1 MARGIQT
8 VGRARVTMSELN
20 SRIEDLRQDALA
32 KVRAE
37 EFDDALA
44 VYDEA
49 LTLATDEE
57 VRELITINK
66 GHALIAAERTGPEV
80 KALPMILM
88 RRRNPHHTFLS
99 SYALMYTHRLTS
111 ETKRAI
117 FYGQIALEAAT
128 QAEQTFW
135 KLAALNE
142 LGIVYAMDSQFPKA
156 IESYEA
162 ALESIATLDD
172 ASQQNFSRVAIY
184 QNLGES
190 LLHVGE
196 TVKGIRMIEKI
207 LDQIQVPSSLSDS
220 YIDLCYG
227 YLDLEDYERARQYGE
242 KSLECAADSRQVR
255 NAHYLLGE
263 AAYKLGDVDAA
274 EQHFEELARFYPQF
288 RHLKSLLF
296 AIDLRSMIN
305 LKL

>member
-1 MARGIQT
+1 
-8 VGRARVTMSELN
+8 MSEQN
-20 SRIEDLRQDALA
+20 SRIEELRQQALE
-32 KVRAE
+32 KVRSE

-44 VYDEA
+44 LYDEA
-49 LTLATDEE
+49 LELASEEE

-88 RRRNPHHTFLS
+88 RRRNAHHTFLA
-99 SYALMYTHRLTS
+99 SYALMYTHRLTG

-117 FYGQIALEAAT
+117 FYGQIALESAT

-142 LGIVYAMDSQFPKA
+142 LGIVYAMDSQFASA
-156 IESYEA
+156 ISTYEA
-162 ALESIATLDD
+162 ALASIATLDD
-172 ASQQNFSRVAIY
+172 ASQQQFSRVAIY

-196 TVKGIRMIEKI
+196 TVKAIRMIEGI

-227 YLDLEDYERARQYGE
+227 YLDLENYERARQYGQRGLDLA
-242 KSLECAADSRQVR
+242 SDSRQVR

-263 AAYKLGDVDAA
+263 AAYKLGDIDAA
-274 EQHFEELARFYPQF
+274 EEHFEQLARFYPQF

-296 AIDLRSMIN
+296 SIDLRSMLN
-305 LKL
+305 LRL

>member
-1 MARGIQT
+1 
-8 VGRARVTMSELN
+8 MSELN
-20 SRIEDLRQDALA
+20 SRIEELRQEALA
-32 KVRAE
+32 KVRSE
-37 EFDDALA
+37 EFDEALA
-44 VYDEA
+44 LYDEA
-49 LTLATDEE
+49 LGLATDEE

-88 RRRNPHHTFLS
+88 RRRNAHHTFLS

-111 ETKRAI
+111 ESKRAI
-117 FYGQIALEAAT
+117 FYGQIALEAAK

-142 LGIVYAMDSQFPKA
+142 LGIVYAMDSQFAKA

-162 ALESIATLDD
+162 ALASIATLDD

-196 TVKGIRMIEKI
+196 TVRGIRMIESI

-227 YLDLEDYERARQYGE
+227 YLDLEDYSLARQYGE
-242 KSLECAADSRQVR
+242 KSLDLASDPRQVR

-263 AAYKLGDVDAA
+263 ATYKMGDSEAA
-274 EQHFEELARFYPQF
+274 EYHFEQLARFYPQF

>member
-1 MARGIQT
+1 
-8 VGRARVTMSELN
+8 MSELLN
-20 SRIEDLRQDALA
+20 SRIETLRQQALD
-32 KVRAE
+32 KVRSE

-44 VYDEA
+44 LYDEA
-49 LTLATDEE
+49 LALANDDE

-88 RRRNPHHTFLS
+88 RRRNTHHTFLA
-99 SYALMYTHRLTS
+99 SYALMYTHRLTG
-111 ETKRAI
+111 EPKRAI

-128 QAEQTFW
+128 KAEQTFW

-142 LGIVYAMDSQFPKA
+142 LGIVYEIDSQFAKA
-156 IESYEA
+156 IECFDQ
-162 ALESIATLDD
+162 ALTLIATLDD
-172 ASQQNFSRVAIY
+172 AAQQQFSHVAIY
-184 QNLGES
+184 QNLGYNR
-190 LLHVGE
+190 LLVGD
-196 TVKGIRMIEKI
+196 TVEGIRMIESV
-207 LDQIQVPSSLSDS
+207 LDQIQVPSTLSDS

-227 YLDLEDYERARQYGE
+227 YLDLENYERARQYGE
-242 KSLECAADSRQVR
+242 TGLELAVEPRQIR

-263 AAYKLGDVDAA
+263 AAYKMGDVDAA
-274 EQHFEELARFYPQF
+274 ERHFEHLATFYPQF

-296 AIDLRSMIN
+296 AIDLRSMLN

>member
-8 VGRARVTMSELN
+8 MGRARVMMSELN
-20 SRIEDLRQDALA
+20 SRVEELRQDALA
-32 KVRAE
+32 KVREE

-44 VYDEA
+44 MYDEA

-142 LGIVYAMDSQFPKA
+142 LGMVYELDSQFASA
-156 IESYEA
+156 IECFEQ
-162 ALESIATLDD
+162 ALACLEQVNDRTEHS
-172 ASQQNFSRVAIY
+172 FSHVAIVG
-184 QNLGES
+184 NLGYNKLISGDTREGLR
-190 LLHVGE
+190 LLHSV
-196 TVKGIRMIEKI
+196 I
-207 LDQIQVPSSLSDS
+207 DQIGSQHLKSDA
-220 YIDLCYG
+220 YVDLCYG
-227 YLDLEDYERARQYGE
+227 YLDLEQYETASGYGE
-242 KSLECAADSRQVR
+242 MSLDLACEPRQVR

-263 AAYKLGDVDAA
+263 AAYKMGDIDAA